1 MIKGKKIGQSKSNRL
16 WVSIFTVFLFL
27 PFSVFAG
34 VGDQTIEGVG
44 RFLKGIT
51 EKTDD
56 FFTAAARSSNEGI
69 DLEFNRTLD
78 EILEMKG
85 MDREALPGHILS
97 QLREAT
103 RDPMKLIVPE
113 KPGGHPLH
121 YFQDHE
127 HSDVFRAFFQKRLD
141 VNNRDHMEGL
151 MTSVHDMAEET
162 GARVDDILSTL
173 YEYDNFALIPD
184 QVWIENLYASVY
196 SLAIRGVHVDDISP
210 GGKEPFHTFIRH
222 FEEAM
227 ESGSADSYIINPHFR
242 LPEIDPYA
250 DRRDIPLVATGR
262 RDPLGGVRGNNFD
275 IGDFENNPARLSGDW
290 VDDKAHGKMV
300 EETVFKYVAAN
311 PEKFVGRMAEDLQ
324 TKEAVF
330 RFWAHKPFRKL
341 VFESIG
347 RDNRHLL
354 SDWEFLLGFWREAKS
369 VEGGTARFATFVSA
383 SFKNVNNSYSVGV
396 TKHNDVFW
404 NTATR
409 ASDESDE
416 FSRELAV
423 LVRSMF
429 GDPVPQGT
437 SSRVRH
443 MEFPM
448 APETGNQTAGPP
460 LTTSRAVP
468 IRWQ

>member
-1 MIKGKKIGQSKSNRL
+1 MGQSKSNRL

-27 PFSVFAG
+27 PFSVFAAPTVEMLNAFVRG
-34 VGDQTIEGVG
+34 S
-44 RFLKGIT
+44 LSK
-51 EKTDD
+51 KTDD

-141 VNNRDHMEGL
+141 VNNGDHMEGL

-196 SLAIRGVHVDDISP
+196 STAMRGVYVNDISP
-210 GGKEPFHTFIRH
+210 GGKEPFHAFVRR

-242 LPEIDPYA
+242 LPDA
-250 DRRDIPLVATGR
+250 KVD
-262 RDPLGGVRGNNFD
+262 
-275 IGDFENNPARLSGDW
+275 ENGYR
-290 VDDKAHGKMV
+290 KMV
-300 EETVFKYVAAN
+300 FEYVAAN
-311 PEKFVGRMAEDLQ
+311 PERFVGRMADDPQ
-324 TKEAVF
+324 IKEAVS
-330 RFWAHKPFRKL
+330 RFWDEDVTMVFRKP
-341 VFESIG
+341 VINSIG
-347 RDNRHLL
+347 KDNRHLL
-354 SDWEFLLGFWREAKS
+354 SDWEFFLKFWEQAK
-369 VEGGTARFATFVSA
+369 VLEGGRARLRGLVKA
-383 SFKNVNNSYSVGV
+383 SFKNADNAYDVELA
-396 TKHNDVFW
+396 KHGDVFW
-404 NTATR
+404 NTTNR
-409 ASDESDE
+409 ASGESAYFFQELDSMLRSIAKE
-416 FSRELAV
+416 EGRVPSNGMTDGVRQRRTPVAEIDVAEDTPLVSRIMRWFRSGRRGNNEPIIIKRGIQERGIQV
-423 LVRSMF
+423 L
-429 GDPVPQGT
+429 D
-437 SSRVRH
+437 
-443 MEFPM
+443 
-448 APETGNQTAGPP
+448 
-460 LTTSRAVP
+460 
-468 IRWQ
+468 